1 MFRFVVCSRTC
12 DFVDRTQQFD
22 LSYVY
27 DVVSFFVFS
36 FVGTKKLLIAY
47 IESRLQIGLYKAL
60 NFLE

>member
-1 MFRFVVCSRTC
+1 MFWFVVCSRTC

-36 FVGTKKLLIAY
+36 FVGTKKLLIACT
-47 IESRLQIGLYKAL
+47 ESRLQIGLYKAL